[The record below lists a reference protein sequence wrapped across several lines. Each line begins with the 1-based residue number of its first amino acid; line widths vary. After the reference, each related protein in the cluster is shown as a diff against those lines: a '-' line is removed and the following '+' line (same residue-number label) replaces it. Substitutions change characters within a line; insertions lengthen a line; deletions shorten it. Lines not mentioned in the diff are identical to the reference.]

1 MQFVPFAL
9 MELSLQMDVVDE
21 VFRLAE
27 HVPNF
32 KRLSDWFECETA
44 RNRRII
50 GRTHDRETIG
60 SPPRTK
66 ASHVLRMRIV
76 LACCDPSS

>member
-27 HVPNF
+27 HVAE
-32 KRLSDWFECETA
+32 LQE
-44 RNRRII
+44 
-50 GRTHDRETIG
+50 
-60 SPPRTK
+60 
-66 ASHVLRMRIV
+66 IV
-76 LACCDPSS
+76 G